1 MNELRIGVVLA
12 DDHPGMIVGVS
23 HELSR
28 MKEIE
33 LRGHAA
39 NSTELVE
46 LLETTPCDV
55 LVSDYAMPGGQY
67 GDGIAL
73 FSFIRRRFPDVK
85 LVVLTML
92 DNAAIL
98 GALDD
103 IGVRA
108 IVSKADAVSYLF
120 PAILTAHAGDLKFH
134 SPTVSDVLK
143 KREARLAKP
152 NAKSELSLRETEVV
166 RMFVSG
172 MRVDDIAEK
181 LNRSKKTV
189 STHKAR
195 AMEKLGIKSD
205 TDLIKYAVEHGWE
218 TSSRA
223 RPDQDA

>member
-33 LRGHAA
+33 LKGHAT

-55 LVSDYAMPGGQY
+55 LVSDYAMPAGKY

-73 FSFIRRRFPDVK
+73 FGFIRRRFPDVK

-92 DNAAIL
+92 DNPAIL
-98 GALDD
+98 GSLDD

-120 PAILTAHAGDLKFH
+120 PAILAAHTGGIKYH
-134 SPTVSDVLK
+134 SPTVADVLK
-143 KREARLAKP
+143 DRETRLAHP
-152 NAKSELSLRETEVV
+152 NAKAELSLRETEVV

-181 LNRSKKTV
+181 LNRSKKTI
-189 STHKAR
+189 STQKAR
-195 AMEKLGIKSD
+195 AMAKLGIKSD
-205 TDLIKYAVEHGWE
+205 TDLIKYAVENGWE

-223 RPDQDA
+223 TRDHGE